1 MRAQELQV
9 ANIEK
14 QQILEFESQLAAAS
28 SKQLITEQS
37 SLLLSTIIGLNP
49 HGPLR
54 RPPQPVLDQ
63 LKQLNT
69 HYKIGHL
76 LCRSRKPDFLLDI
89 LQRQGTNQAM
99 PWLADLVENS
109 EGSFSVLPVQCL
121 CEFLLNDALAVN
133 EGEESEQV
141 RDVGK
146 ERTSLNCPLLGPESS
161 EEEEG
166 WRAAGPSPAA
176 AAESDL
182 RGRDLSRDPGLLP
195 GEAGLGE

>member
-99 PWLADLVENS
+99 PWLADLVES
-109 EGSFSVLPVQCL
+109 AEGSLSVLPVQCL
-121 CEFLLNDALAVN
+121 CEFLLNDSLPLV
-133 EGEESEQV
+133 ESGENSVES
-141 RDVGK
+141 R
-146 ERTSLNCPLLGPESS
+146 LLLS
-161 EEEEG
+161 EHK
-166 WRAAGPSPAA
+166 
-176 AAESDL
+176 
-182 RGRDLSRDPGLLP
+182 
-195 GEAGLGE
+195 